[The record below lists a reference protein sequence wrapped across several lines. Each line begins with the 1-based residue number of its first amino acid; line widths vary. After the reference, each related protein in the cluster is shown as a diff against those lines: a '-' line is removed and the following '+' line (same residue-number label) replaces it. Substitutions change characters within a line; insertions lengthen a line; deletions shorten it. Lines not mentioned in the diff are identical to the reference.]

1 MSTLQQQDKKPANP
15 LKTLLDLGKSKG
27 QLSSK
32 EILDVL
38 GDELDPEQIEK
49 IYDALESNGIEIIED
64 TEDLS
69 LDDLNITSTPQFEGK
84 TLLET
89 IVITY
94 ASKLDKIDIML
105 DEVRYYDTVIKMLIE
120 NELSNI
126 SYEDKK
132 KALSYLKK
140 TKYTLKSKDRLGREK
155 TKYI

>member
-1 MSTLQQQDKKPANP
+1 MSKN
-15 LKTLLDLGKSKG
+15 
-27 QLSSK
+27 
-32 EILDVL
+32 
-38 GDELDPEQIEK
+38 IEYIK
-49 IYDALESNGIEIIED
+49 
-64 TEDLS
+64 LS
-69 LDDLNITSTPQFEGK
+69 LDVLNITSTPQFEGK

-105 DEVRYYDTVIKMLIE
+105 DEVRYYDTVIKMLVE

-140 TKYTLKSKDRLGREK
+140 KQNIHLNQKIGLVEKRLN
-155 TKYI
+155 TFQH